1 VHKLISKYS
10 NYTEQIKIN
19 CAKRIPEAE
28 VFEIKKKELKS
39 PIIFAGFV
47 GAGLVGPVAINHI
60 ITELEMEEMA
70 VMRSKYLPPST
81 VFMNGRLRHPFR
93 FYANQ
98 EGTVCAII
106 CEITLQMKGL
116 YTLVS
121 SILDWAARK
130 GSKEIVILDG
140 VASTEH
146 DDKAYCAAEEDLIR
160 TMADKDISMIPQ
172 GFITGIPGGILNE
185 CLVREIQGLT
195 LLAKANKEAPDSAAA
210 ATLIEAL
217 NRFYDMKIDTT
228 DLKKDKDRIHS
239 EFSELSQKY
248 AEHREEIS
256 GMYM

>member
-1 VHKLISKYS
+1 MNK
-10 NYTEQIKIN
+10 EF
-19 CAKRIPEAE
+19 PEAE
-28 VFEIKKKELKS
+28 VFEIRNKKLKN

-60 ITELEMEEMA
+60 IEKLKMEEIG

-81 VFMNGRLRHPFR
+81 VFMRGRLRHPFR
-93 FYANQ
+93 FYTNQ
-98 EGTVCAII
+98 EGTICAII
-106 CEITLQMKGL
+106 CEITLRMEGL
-116 YTLVS
+116 YSLVS
-121 SILDWAARK
+121 TILEWAAEK

-140 VASTEH
+140 VASSEH
-146 DDKAYCAAEEDLIR
+146 DDKAYCAAEEDLVR
-160 TMADKDISMIPQ
+160 TMADKNINMIPQ

-195 LLAKANKEAPDSAAA
+195 LLAKADKSSPDSEAA

-217 NRFYDMKIDTT
+217 NRFYEMDIDTT
-228 DLKKDKDRIHS
+228 ELQENKDKIHS

-248 AEHREEIS
+248 VKHREEIS

>member
-1 VHKLISKYS
+1 MPK
-10 NYTEQIKIN
+10 EF
-19 CAKRIPEAE
+19 PEAE
-28 VFEIKKKELKS
+28 VFEIKKRELKS
-39 PIIFAGFV
+39 PVIFAGFV

-60 ITELEMEEMA
+60 IEKLGMDEIA

-81 VFMNGRLRHPFR
+81 VFMRGRLRHPFR
-93 FYANQ
+93 FYANK

-106 CEITLQMKGL
+106 CEITLRMDGL
-116 YTLVS
+116 YSLVA
-121 SILDWAARK
+121 SILDWAATK

-140 VASTEH
+140 VAGVEH

-185 CLVREIQGLT
+185 CLVREIQGIT
-195 LLAKANKEAPDSAAA
+195 LLAKANKIAPDSEAA

-217 NRFYDMKIDTT
+217 NRFYDMDIDTK
-228 DLKKDKDRIHS
+228 DLQDEKDRIHS

-248 AEHREEIS
+248 VEHREATS